1 MRRGWYWKMEKSDCK
16 VFDCIS
22 SKSEE
27 MEWKEYWEGWE
38 RKRKRRVEQ
47 KMREDRSEDE
57 KSVVYNNI
65 IICIVYNI
73 II

>member
-1 MRRGWYWKMEKSDCK
+1 LIGWD
-16 VFDCIS
+16 D
-22 SKSEE
+22 
-27 MEWKEYWEGWE
+27 WEGWE

-47 KMREDRSEDE
+47 KMREDRSEGE
-57 KSVVYNNI
+57 KSIIYNII